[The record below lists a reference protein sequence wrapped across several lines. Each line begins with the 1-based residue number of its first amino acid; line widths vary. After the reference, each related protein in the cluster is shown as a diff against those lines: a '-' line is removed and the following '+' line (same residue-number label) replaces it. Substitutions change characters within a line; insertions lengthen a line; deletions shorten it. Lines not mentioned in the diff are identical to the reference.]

1 MKSSRAQ
8 VLAGLLLSLW
18 AAGCGG
24 GDGDSGPGPANVSG
38 TWIGRQSG
46 PGGEGNVTLVLQ
58 DTAGTVR
65 GTKTYQ
71 QTGYVSAFV
80 PAQSAKTSAVSG
92 TYDAGSGTLILSF
105 QAPSSIFIEQYVY
118 TVSLDGTM
126 VLSSNSGQM
135 PGGGNVNVATQSST
149 LQLQN

>member
-58 DTAGTVR
+58 GTAGTVP
-65 GTKTYQ
+65 GTK
-71 QTGYVSAFV
+71 S
-80 PAQSAKTSAVSG
+80 
-92 TYDAGSGTLILSF
+92 
-105 QAPSSIFIEQYVY
+105 
-118 TVSLDGTM
+118 
-126 VLSSNSGQM
+126 
-135 PGGGNVNVATQSST
+135 
-149 LQLQN
+149 